1 MRMNMPVTNVE
12 VPLTDATLIVSK
24 TDLKGQLTYVNRDFL
39 EISGF
44 TESELIGQPHNIVRH
59 PDMPAE
65 AFEDLWRTLKDGRP
79 WIGLVKNRCKNG
91 DYYWVEAHATPL
103 LENGQ
108 VTGYMSVRKKPN
120 RQTVED
126 TERIYR
132 LFRENKAGGMRIS
145 LGGAVKG
152 VGLGRKL
159 ANLSL
164 RTKLGGVMAIL
175 GALLVLIGALGVL
188 GMKQTSE
195 GCKLSMSST
204 QGLADVTNINR
215 NMLRNRILVEG
226 MLIDPSADNFTKSS
240 EEMKG
245 NVALITKTAE
255 EYKARVTSPEAKQIF
270 ERFAVDR
277 GAFVKE
283 GLLAV
288 VDLVKAGKLDDARKV
303 FIERTQP
310 LNAKASAH
318 VTALRKLHVDSAQ
331 KEFTEVLA
339 RYETS
344 RNLAIGVIL
353 AGLLLAIAAAV
364 LLIRAITRPLDQ
376 AVEVFG
382 RISQGIYGNF
392 VDITCNDEIGKVM
405 QSLEMMQIKL
415 GFDVAEAKRVADEN
429 LRIKIAL
436 DNVSTGVMIANPDRV
451 IIYANK
457 SVQTIL
463 KGAEAAIRKQL
474 PNFSAEQMM
483 GVNIDTFH
491 KNPEHQANLLKTF
504 TSTYVANLEIG
515 GRYLR
520 VTASPVLNEQ
530 GQRLGAVAE
539 WLDRT
544 GEVVVEQ

>member
-1 MRMNMPVTNVE
+1 
-12 VPLTDATLIVSK
+12 
-24 TDLKGQLTYVNRDFL
+24 
-39 EISGF
+39 
-44 TESELIGQPHNIVRH
+44 
-59 PDMPAE
+59 
-65 AFEDLWRTLKDGRP
+65 
-79 WIGLVKNRCKNG
+79 
-91 DYYWVEAHATPL
+91 
-103 LENGQ
+103 
-108 VTGYMSVRKKPN
+108 
-120 RQTVED
+120 
-126 TERIYR
+126 
-132 LFRENKAGGMRIS
+132 
-145 LGGAVKG
+145 
-152 VGLGRKL
+152 
-159 ANLSL
+159 
-164 RTKLGGVMAIL
+164 
-175 GALLVLIGALGVL
+175 
-188 GMKQTSE
+188 
-195 GCKLSMSST
+195 
-204 QGLADVTNINR
+204 
-215 NMLRNRILVEG
+215 
-226 MLIDPSADNFTKSS
+226 SADNFTKSS

-245 NVALITKTAE
+245 NVAIITKTAE

-288 VDLVKAGKLDDARKV
+288 VDLVKAGKLDEARKV
-303 FIERTQP
+303 FLEQTQP

-436 DNVSTGVMIANPDRV
+436 DNVSTGVMIANPERV

-457 SVQTIL
+457 
-463 KGAEAAIRKQL
+463 
-474 PNFSAEQMM
+474 
-483 GVNIDTFH
+483 
-491 KNPEHQANLLKTF
+491 
-504 TSTYVANLEIG
+504 
-515 GRYLR
+515 
-520 VTASPVLNEQ
+520 
-530 GQRLGAVAE
+530 
-539 WLDRT
+539 
-544 GEVVVEQ
+544 